1 MKKKFY
7 LYETKKFV
15 FVDPENEEALY
26 DGFSEKDST
35 ISESDFSRIL
45 DLINSNSRYYS
56 IQGGESYVDY
66 VFGHISDVDLGF
78 SFKESEVNI
87 EFTKVAEVEIDLNKD
102 PELNG
107 LDRKQELNELGCFMD
122 DGVEGEDLDY
132 SEMCN
137 ISFEDTYS
145 TIEDNL
151 GGGIDIYSTSKEL
164 ALVLCERVKLP
175 DFKGWYK

>member
-15 FVDPENEEALY
+15 FVDSENEVALY
-26 DGFSEKDST
+26 DNFSEEDST
-35 ISESDFSRIL
+35 ISESDFNRVL
-45 DLINSNSRYYS
+45 DLINSNPQYYS
-56 IQGGESYVDY
+56 IQGGRDCVDF
-66 VFGHISDVDLGF
+66 VFGHISNVDLGP

-87 EFTKVAEVEIDLNKD
+87 EFTKIAEVEIDLNKD

-107 LDRKQELNELGCFMD
+107 LDRKQELNELGSF
-122 DGVEGEDLDY
+122 LTPSDY
-132 SEMCN
+132 SERCN
-137 ISFEDTYS
+137 INFEDICS

-151 GGGIDIYSTSKEL
+151 DGGIDIYSTSKEL

-175 DFKGWYK
+175 SFKGWYNKGE